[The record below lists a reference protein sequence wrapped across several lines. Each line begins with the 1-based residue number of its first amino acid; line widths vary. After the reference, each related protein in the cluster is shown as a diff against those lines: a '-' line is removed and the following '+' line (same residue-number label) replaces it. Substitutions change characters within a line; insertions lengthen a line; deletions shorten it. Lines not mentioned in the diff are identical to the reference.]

1 MHRPYAHNKELLKKA
16 ETEFPLAFE
25 ETRSS
30 RFRSTKMVA
39 IHSFLLPY
47 CASYNQQADL
57 VPPKLLEKDMF
68 KWGGSSES
76 NKKVVQRIRS
86 LRSNGFCIQEERGIL
101 IPESEVRRFHEFM
114 SDLFPE
120 PSPFER
126 Q

>member
-1 MHRPYAHNKELLKKA
+1 
-16 ETEFPLAFE
+16 
-25 ETRSS
+25 
-30 RFRSTKMVA
+30 MVA

-47 CASYNQQADL
+47 CASHNQQADL

-86 LRSNGFCIQEERGIL
+86 LRSNGFCIQEERGIS

-120 PSPFER
+120 PSPFEKL
-126 Q
+126 